1 MGEDT
6 TLEKLVQTGFKPS
19 EHGFRFANR
28 FPGYRYDAVC
38 GGMSFAALDYHLA
51 GEGVPGTEEAPPEDS
66 TLYRYLVRR
75 LFDSFGKGMMPAKL
89 LRWMGLPDETSNGIW
104 KRTRDEFKE
113 IKQRIDEGGLV
124 PLVLL
129 YKTVKESSDPGV
141 NPQVAPLHSRIK
153 ALVKALML
161 NHQVLAYGCTQMPG
175 GSYDVHIYDPNFPG
189 DDSCVIRAEVCRLG
203 DTLGMKS
210 VQHHSKGTRSV
221 HGFFIN
227 RHYKQR
233 APPKNL

>member
-19 EHGFRFANR
+19 EHGFRFANW
-28 FPGYRYDAVC
+28 FPGYRYEAVC
-38 GGMSFAALDYHLA
+38 GGMSFAALDYHPA

-75 LFDSFGKGMMPAKL
+75 LFDSFGTGMMPAKL

-129 YKTVKESSDPGV
+129 YKTFKESLDP
-141 NPQVAPLHSRIK
+141 R
-153 ALVKALML
+153 L
-161 NHQVLAYGCTQMPG
+161 NHQVLAYGCTRMPG

-189 DDSCVIRAEVCRLG
+189 DDSCVIRAEVCRAG
-203 DTLGMKS
+203 DALGMKS

-227 RHYKQR
+227 RHYKPKT
-233 APPKNL
+233 PPKNL